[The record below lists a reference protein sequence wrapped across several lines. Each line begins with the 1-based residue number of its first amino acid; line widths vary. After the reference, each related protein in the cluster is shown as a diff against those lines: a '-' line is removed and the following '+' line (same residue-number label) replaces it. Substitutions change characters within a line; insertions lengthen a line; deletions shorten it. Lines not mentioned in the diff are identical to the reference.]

1 MKVFSTHSALFKE
14 VDECQSEAACA
25 INATCTNTKGSF
37 SCACDLGYSGD
48 PYKACQGKIVS
59 ALW

>member
-1 MKVFSTHSALFKE
+1 MKVFSTHSALFKD
-14 VDECQSEAACA
+14 VDECQSEGACA

-37 SCACDLGYSGD
+37 RCTCHHGYSGN
-48 PYKACQGKIVS
+48 PREACQGKIVS